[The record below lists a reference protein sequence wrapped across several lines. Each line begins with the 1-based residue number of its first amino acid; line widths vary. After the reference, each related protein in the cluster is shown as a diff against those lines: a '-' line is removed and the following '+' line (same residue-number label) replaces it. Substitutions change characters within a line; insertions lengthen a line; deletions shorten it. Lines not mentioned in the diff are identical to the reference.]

1 MDMRKLPHKFLFLSC
16 LFVIPFFYC
25 KKQIDFVST
34 VAHEHLP
41 QLSLRASSSKVL
53 LYQANAKMTAV
64 RFDWGYLTQAP
75 NDAIYYLLELSLKED
90 QFASPVEIA
99 LGSSLAASF
108 TVEEFNEIV
117 HKIIEPGDAGDV
129 IARIKYMRQIVYNN
143 PKGLNGE
150 EVYYSDPVLLQVT
163 TYRNIIQYNS
173 PDFIT
178 LPGNYQSW
186 NPLLAPRLVSKPGE
200 KEYEGYVFF
209 PIEYPQLLFIRGNQW
224 SDFTFGH
231 IGGNKFGFNGTP
243 LSIFGGKGFYVI
255 RASMNTNTWSYA
267 KIKSWGIFGS
277 ALGGQLPQDLAM
289 TPDPN
294 NECIWRINVNLI
306 EGEFKFRANNQD
318 QILFGNQWPATDH
331 VPDYNADGIRIAK
344 SGNYTIELD
353 LSIPGNYLYHLHL
366 NRQ

>member
-1 MDMRKLPHKFLFLSC
+1 M
-16 LFVIPFFYC
+16 
-25 KKQIDFVST
+25 ST

>member
-1 MDMRKLPHKFLFLSC
+1 MRKLPHKFLFLSC